1 MSRRNPVIS
10 PLEYVPS
17 LLLFSHYRGLN
28 ALEHHLRLESRYS
41 FEVQSGDK
49 ITVRERI
56 F

>member
-1 MSRRNPVIS
+1 MSRRNPIIS
-10 PLEYVPS
+10 PLEYLPS
-17 LLLFSHYRGLN
+17 LLLFSHHRSFN
-28 ALEHHLRLESRYS
+28 ALEHHLRLESRYT